1 MTWNVRMSLS
11 KTSKMRCRMTTKIR
25 PSKNSKMKSRRRNL
39 KIELQKNNRNRANMR
54 YKISVKSQRVATH
67 SRSNLAVLLR
77 VQHPKKRALT
87 KIHMH
92 MLQGQL
98 DQAPSR
104 KAKTEKTQE
113 KVL

>member
-1 MTWNVRMSLS
+1 
-11 KTSKMRCRMTTKIR
+11 MTTKMR
-25 PSKNSKMKSRRRNL
+25 SNKNFKMKF
-39 KIELQKNNRNRANMR
+39 QKSNSNRANMK
-54 YKISVKSQRVATH
+54 YKISVKSQRVETH
-67 SRSNLAVLLR
+67 LRSNLAVLLR

-104 KAKTEKTQE
+104 KAKTEKAQ
-113 KVL
+113 KRVL